1 MFHTPTVFITLSFVY
16 IAMPIAVWVALS
28 NQQSKTIQLWCAGGE
43 LLAIG
48 LLMFGLRSHIPAW
61 ASYPLANTL
70 TWVGALMQVQAL
82 RSALHLKVH
91 PKTMVF
97 SVLIFL
103 VVFEY
108 LRLDLGNQT
117 LRFTWALL
125 IFLFIFS
132 YIAFLAVSISHTH
145 QLKSSRVLA
154 LVYGIGAIVLCVRML
169 RVYYGYAEPD
179 VVAHGVDSLLVV
191 FSGFLAAV
199 FGNFSFVGMFLER
212 TRMKEMAAVEERARQ
227 EESARLA
234 DEIAQLERQRTLGMM
249 SYSLA
254 HEFSQPLT
262 AILMDAHSAK
272 TALTSEQVNVNALN
286 EAIQDIER
294 NANRT
299 KELIDRIRDFIRP
312 SPHDDEKV
320 DMKVLAVEVKQL
332 LMHDIRH
339 QKIEFEWDF
348 ENEDGVV
355 VGDKVQLSQILLN
368 VYRNAIQAIAELDHR
383 KIFVSVGQQD
393 DRVVVRVRDTG
404 PGVTEALR
412 LRVGMPFVT
421 TKTDGLG
428 VGLSISKSIAEK
440 HGGSL
445 TIANAVDGGAL
456 VELNLP
462 AANF

>member
-272 TALTSEQVNVNALN
+272 TA
-286 EAIQDIER
+286 
-294 NANRT
+294 
-299 KELIDRIRDFIRP
+299 
-312 SPHDDEKV
+312 
-320 DMKVLAVEVKQL
+320 
-332 LMHDIRH
+332 
-339 QKIEFEWDF
+339 
-348 ENEDGVV
+348 
-355 VGDKVQLSQILLN
+355 QITN
-368 VYRNAIQAIAELDHR
+368 C
-383 KIFVSVGQQD
+383 
-393 DRVVVRVRDTG
+393 
-404 PGVTEALR
+404 
-412 LRVGMPFVT
+412 
-421 TKTDGLG
+421 
-428 VGLSISKSIAEK
+428 
-440 HGGSL
+440 
-445 TIANAVDGGAL
+445 
-456 VELNLP
+456 
-462 AANF
+462 